1 MSTYRLNSPR
11 RAPVTQEYKAYHGRN
26 IREIP
31 QISRLS
37 KELLF
42 DIDVVSKVFPF
53 KVNNFVNDTLID
65 WSAVPD
71 DPIFA
76 LTYPQRGMLSATD
89 FNAVADCLISGADP
103 NALQTIVERI
113 RASLNPHPAGQREF
127 NVPFMNGQPLRGIQ
141 HKYRETVLFFP
152 SQGQTCHAYC
162 TFCFRWPQFVGASAA
177 RFASRE
183 TGELIAYLKQHP
195 EITDVLFTGGDPLI
209 MSARVLAAYVQPLLD
224 ADLPQLQR
232 IRFGTKALTY
242 WPYRF
247 VTDGD
252 TLELMALFR
261 RVLRAGKHL
270 ALMAHFNH
278 PRELEPPVVRE
289 AIANLRE
296 VGVEIR
302 TQSPL
307 LRNINADPALWQ
319 TLWRHQVNLGCIP
332 YYMFLSRDT
341 GAHAYFSVPLIE
353 AWKIYRAAI
362 GGVSGLSR
370 TVRGPSMSATPGK
383 VEVLGVTEM
392 RGEKVISLRFLQG
405 RNPDWVMR
413 PFFAHYDEEATWLD
427 ELRPAFGAPSFFYT
441 DEMARRDACFDNGC
455 ASAETE

>member
-1 MSTYRLNSPR
+1 MHAKQNLSVAKHTRSVNDWQSQARNNGGLSDVNVPIEQPETR
-11 RAPVTQEYKAYHGRN
+11 PVTQEYKAYRGIN

-53 KVNNFVNDTLID
+53 KVNNFVNATLID
-65 WSAVPD
+65 WSVVPD

-76 LTYPQRGMLSATD
+76 LTYPQRGMLSETD
-89 FNAVADCLISGADP
+89 FNAVADCLINGADP
-103 NALQTIVERI
+103 NALQTTVERI
-113 RASLNPHPAGQREF
+113 RASLNPPPAGQREF
-127 NVPFMNGQPLRGIQ
+127 HVPFMNGQPLRGIQ

-152 SQGQTCHAYC
+152 SQGQTYHAYC
-162 TFCFRWPQFVGASAA
+162 TFCFRWPQFVGSSAA

-247 VTDGD
+247 VTDSD

-261 RVLRAGKHL
+261 RILRAGQHL

-289 AIANLRE
+289 AIANLRDI
-296 VGVEIR
+296 GVEIR

-307 LRNINADPALWQ
+307 LRNINADPERWQ

-332 YYMFLSRDT
+332 YSMFLSRT
-341 GAHAYFSVPLIE
+341 PL
-353 AWKIYRAAI
+353 RMPT
-362 GGVSGLSR
+362 SR
-370 TVRGPSMSATPGK
+370 CPWSKRGNSSARRLGMSA
-383 VEVLGVTEM
+383 V
-392 RGEKVISLRFLQG
+392 
-405 RNPDWVMR
+405 
-413 PFFAHYDEEATWLD
+413 
-427 ELRPAFGAPSFFYT
+427 
-441 DEMARRDACFDNGC
+441 
-455 ASAETE
+455 